1 MKKILKSYLRE
12 VSSYSRNGD
21 LQLSLAKNHL
31 ARYEWGKA
39 LMQVEA
45 ALEKGVSDEG
55 EALSLLAM
63 IYKALGNE
71 TLWSTTVDRQLGLTN
86 ALAVSGMFRE

>member
-1 MKKILKSYLRE
+1 MKNILKSYLRE

-45 ALEKGVSDEG
+45 ALEVSSDSKSFPEPDFSIVDPS
-55 EALSLLAM
+55 ETPLPQPV
-63 IYKALGNE
+63 LG
-71 TLWSTTVDRQLGLTN
+71 
-86 ALAVSGMFRE
+86 